1 MPKRRAGSSP
11 VPGTNKIAPNP
22 RRTLLLTGGLA
33 FTLGALGFVVAVWYV
48 RRPEYAAAPG
58 ETSYRADA
66 WVRAIADAGYA
77 ASASLSRIQSGVLTR
92 YVFGSVVAVAAIL
105 LIRVS
110 LR

>member
-1 MPKRRAGSSP
+1 MAAAPSVLSGPLGPMEPLPP
-11 VPGTNKIAPNP
+11 VPN
-22 RRTLLLTGGLA
+22 LTGGLA